1 MAGLGSMP
9 CIVCDNGT
17 GFVKVG
23 SLQRQQTTVNSYRHN
38 SYWAPQV
45 GYAGENFPRSIF
57 PSMVGRPILRA
68 EEAVSENVVLK
79 EIMVRTYRNQIT
91 PALISGDAHL

>member
-1 MAGLGSMP
+1 MLGSMP

-23 SLQRQQTTVNSYRHN
+23 F
-38 SYWAPQV
+38 
-45 GYAGENFPRSIF
+45 AGENFPRSIF

-68 EEAVSENVVLK
+68 EEAVAEGVVLK
-79 EIMVRTYRNQIT
+79 EIMVSEEIVGLHVCAFRVACSVQ
-91 PALISGDAHL
+91 PSLPF

>member
-1 MAGLGSMP
+1 MALSQMP

-23 SLQRQQTTVNSYRHN
+23 F
-38 SYWAPQV
+38 
-45 GYAGENFPRSIF
+45 AGENFPRFIF

-68 EEAVSENVVLK
+68 EEAVAEGVVLR
-79 EIMVRTYRNQIT
+79 EIMVGRLSELHVQHSSTDFRIAFWEIVRRRSICARGT
-91 PALISGDAHL
+91 PLPGL